1 MLETIICAVIAGIVS
16 ILGSWLANRKSQ
28 AVFQAVIETK
38 FEELSKHVEKHNQ
51 VIDRTYALETQTVH
65 MDEQIRVAN
74 HRIAKLEAFHK
85 P

>member
-1 MLETIICAVIAGIVS
+1 MSEAIACAIIAGIVS
-16 ILGSWLANRKSQ
+16 VLGTWLANRKSQ
-28 AVFQAVIETK
+28 AVFQSVIETK

-51 VIDRTYALETQTVH
+51 VIDRTYALETQAAL

-74 HRIAKLEAFHK
+74 HRIADLEAFHK

>member
-1 MLETIICAVIAGIVS
+1 M
-16 ILGSWLANRKSQ
+16 
-28 AVFQAVIETK
+28 VIETK

-51 VIDRTYALETQTVH
+51 VIDRTYALETQTAR

-74 HRIAKLEAFHK
+74 HRIADLEAFHK

>member
-1 MLETIICAVIAGIVS
+1 MSEAIACAIIAGIVS
-16 ILGSWLANRKSQ
+16 VLGAWLANRRSQ

-51 VIDRTYALETQTVH
+51 VIDRTYALETQAAL

-74 HRIAKLEAFHK
+74 HRIADLEAFHE

>member
-1 MLETIICAVIAGIVS
+1 MSEAIVCAIIAGIFS
-16 ILGSWLANRKSQ
+16 TLGAWLANRRSQ

-51 VIDRTYALETQTVH
+51 VIDRTYALETQAAL

-74 HRIAKLEAFHK
+74 HRIADLEAFHK

>member
-1 MLETIICAVIAGIVS
+1 MSEAIACAIVAGIFS
-16 ILGSWLANRKSQ
+16 ALGAWLANRRSQ

-51 VIDRTYALETQTVH
+51 VIDRTYALETQTAL

-74 HRIAKLEAFHK
+74 HRIADLEAFHK

>member
-1 MLETIICAVIAGIVS
+1 MSEAIVCAIIAGIVS
-16 ILGSWLANRKSQ
+16 VLGTWLSNRRSQ
-28 AVFQAVIETK
+28 AVFQTVIETK

-51 VIDRTYALETQTVH
+51 VIDRTYALETQAAL

-74 HRIAKLEAFHK
+74 HRIADLEAFHK

>member
-51 VIDRTYALETQTVH
+51 VIDRTYALETQTAR

-74 HRIAKLEAFHK
+74 HRIADLEAFHK
-85 P
+85 L

>member
-1 MLETIICAVIAGIVS
+1 MSEAIACAIIAGVAS
-16 ILGSWLANRKSQ
+16 ALGAWLANRKSQ

-51 VIDRTYALETQTVH
+51 VIDRTYALETQTAL

-74 HRIAKLEAFHK
+74 HRIADLEAFHK

>member
-1 MLETIICAVIAGIVS
+1 MSEAIACAIVAGIFS
-16 ILGSWLANRKSQ
+16 ALGWLANRRSQ

-51 VIDRTYALETQTVH
+51 VIDRTYALETQAAL

-74 HRIAKLEAFHK
+74 HRIADLEAFHK